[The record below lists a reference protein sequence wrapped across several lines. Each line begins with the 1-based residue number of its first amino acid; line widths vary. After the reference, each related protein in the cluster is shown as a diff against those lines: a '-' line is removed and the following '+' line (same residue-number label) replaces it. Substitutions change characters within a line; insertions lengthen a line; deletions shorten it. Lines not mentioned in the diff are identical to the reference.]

1 MPYLSGKYEIRGRE
15 QTIPSF
21 PMPEMWLDR
30 KHPEKITEGAEMTI
44 EEYKA
49 QPFKDATIGDYWF
62 TFDRKTRRE
71 IERLVKKGKNP
82 DIMKYV

>member
-1 MPYLSGKYEIRGRE
+1 MTGGPFSLFAHVGSKFDNPKKQI
-15 QTIPSF
+15 
-21 PMPEMWLDR
+21 
-30 KHPEKITEGAEMTI
+30 MTI

-49 QPFKDATIGDYWF
+49 HPFNDATIGDYWH

-71 IERLVKKGKNP
+71 IERLIKKGKNP